1 MTLFESISMPDD
13 LFIVSKS
20 RVVTDKILSTIMDA
34 NSDTPTEVFNFKEY
48 TAPNNK
54 DTKLV
59 VLTNYDASLNYTV
72 RARMLEARATA
83 VRVIV
88 ISDIIDD
95 KAMTHFKA
103 HLLCKVEDTSEALL
117 VRGISVDKVAI
128 N

>member
-1 MTLFESISMPDD
+1 MTLFESISIPDD

-20 RVVTDKILSTIMDA
+20 RVVTDKIVSTIMDA
-34 NSDTPTEVFNFKEY
+34 NSDVPTEVFDFKEY

-59 VLTNYDASLNYTV
+59 FLTNYDDSLIYAV
-72 RARMLEARATA
+72 RMRVLEAKTTS

-95 KAMTHFKA
+95 SAMAHFKA
-103 HLLCKVEDTSEALL
+103 HLLCKVEDMSEALL